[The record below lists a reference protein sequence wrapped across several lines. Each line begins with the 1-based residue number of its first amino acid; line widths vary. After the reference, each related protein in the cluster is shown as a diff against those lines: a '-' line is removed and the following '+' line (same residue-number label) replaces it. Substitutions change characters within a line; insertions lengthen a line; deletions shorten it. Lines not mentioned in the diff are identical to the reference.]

1 MARQT
6 QTVLSEAGGRAGSTR
21 RALALVLRDPDAE
34 AQVPTSPRG
43 ARGQWQRTQEGGAW
57 ERLVSPLGCLFL
69 PGGSKDNLLPFESGR
84 APRGPVLPGV
94 GIQSMICDFCILP
107 KGMTAPLEVSLGHW
121 LCPGDHVCPE
131 RSSLLPPDL
140 Q

>member
-1 MARQT
+1 MLARQT

-69 PGGSKDNLLPFESGR
+69 PGGQRTTSSHLNQAEP
-84 APRGPVLPGV
+84 PGAL
-94 GIQSMICDFCILP
+94 S
-107 KGMTAPLEVSLGHW
+107 SLGW
-121 LCPGDHVCPE
+121 AF
-131 RSSLLPPDL
+131 RA
-140 Q
+140 